1 MYILAVL
8 ILSYA
13 RHKKWTYDLKT
24 FSYSK
29 RASSLTHIINSFTFK
44 KSVYTS
50 IVTIKKDEVV
60 MGQNYLDMGGR
71 KESEVA
77 LSVFGGT
84 LKDDLPQDSPP
95 SAAAAPRSLGPPRGR
110 SSLAPAAPVQAQQRR
125 VDPHGRVLGVFP
137 AQDQKRVP
145 KADYKGSLLW
155 ASRRMS
161 SRYQKA
167 FTIPEG
173 FPAILKSFTREVRT
187 GQSHATSTGGVRV
200 QPDGTLRGGGA
211 LDECC
216 CSRPPSRRGEA
227 NVPKKEEN
235 PDMLHSSADQQL
247 LRRNAVSKRILLASA
262 PLGACACR
270 GRRKPRV

>member
-145 KADYKGSLLW
+145 KADYKVLSCGQAKGGCRAGTKRRSPFPR
-155 ASRRMS
+155 ASPRS
-161 SRYQKA
+161 SS
-167 FTIPEG
+167 P
-173 FPAILKSFTREVRT
+173 
-187 GQSHATSTGGVRV
+187 SHARCA
-200 QPDGTLRGGGA
+200 Q
-211 LDECC
+211 
-216 CSRPPSRRGEA
+216 A
-227 NVPKKEEN
+227 NLTPQERE
-235 PDMLHSSADQQL
+235 
-247 LRRNAVSKRILLASA
+247 
-262 PLGACACR
+262 G
-270 GRRKPRV
+270 

>member
-1 MYILAVL
+1 
-8 ILSYA
+8 
-13 RHKKWTYDLKT
+13 
-24 FSYSK
+24 
-29 RASSLTHIINSFTFK
+29 
-44 KSVYTS
+44 
-50 IVTIKKDEVV
+50 
-60 MGQNYLDMGGR
+60 
-71 KESEVA
+71 
-77 LSVFGGT
+77 
-84 LKDDLPQDSPP
+84 
-95 SAAAAPRSLGPPRGR
+95 
-110 SSLAPAAPVQAQQRR
+110 
-125 VDPHGRVLGVFP
+125 
-137 AQDQKRVP
+137 
-145 KADYKGSLLW
+145 LW